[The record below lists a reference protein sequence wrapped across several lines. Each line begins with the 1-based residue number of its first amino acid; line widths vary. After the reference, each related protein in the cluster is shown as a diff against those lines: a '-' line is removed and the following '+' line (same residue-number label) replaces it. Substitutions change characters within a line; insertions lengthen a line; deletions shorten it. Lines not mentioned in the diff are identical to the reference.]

1 MKVTQIATILNEAQ
15 QEIIGE
21 SAITTENLENVVD
34 MGKQILEATDVD
46 NYVRKLIDKVGR
58 MIFVDRVYNSTAP
71 DILTDSWEYG
81 SAMQKVRCEM
91 PDAVENDSWKLTNGQ
106 SYDPFVF
113 TAPDVQ
119 SKFYD
124 SKVTYEVQ
132 ISFTEIQVKSAF
144 NSPAEMNSFFAMIE
158 NRIRFK
164 LTLSNDI
171 LKTRT
176 VNNLIA
182 EKIHNK
188 NNVVNLLT
196 MYNAEFTQTLTAAH
210 ALMDKDFLRYAI
222 GKIKEYIKYIQRPS
236 MLFNDGGYTT
246 FTPESDMKMVL
257 LSRFVNTAEVYLQS
271 DTFHNDL
278 VKLSGY
284 SEVPYWQGSG
294 TSETFDFAEI
304 SKIDVTTASG
314 NKVSQTGIIGTIFD
328 RDACMVCNANPRVT
342 SIYNPKGEYWNYF
355 YKYDASYFN
364 DTMENCVVFI
374 VADTP
379 KNSITK

>member
-21 SAITTENLENVVD
+21 AAITTENLENVVD

-71 DILTDSWEYG
+71 DILADSWEYG

-132 ISFTEIQVKSAF
+132 MSFTEMQVKSAF

-182 EKIHNK
+182 EKIHSN
-188 NNVVNLLT
+188 NNVVNLLA
-196 MYNAEFTQTLTAAH
+196 MYNAEFTQTLKADH

-314 NKVSQTGIIGTIFD
+314 NKVSQIGIIGTIFD
-328 RDACMVCNANPRVT
+328 RDACMICNANPRVT

-379 KNSITK
+379 KTV

>member
-1 MKVTQIATILNEAQ
+1 MKVTQIATILNDVQ

-21 SAITTENLENVVD
+21 AAVTTENLENVVD

-132 ISFTEIQVKSAF
+132 MSFTEMQVKSAF

-278 VKLSGY
+278 VKLNGY

-294 TSETFDFAEI
+294 TNETFDFAEI

-379 KNSITK
+379 KTV

>member
-1 MKVTQIATILNEAQ
+1 MKVTQIASILNDAQ
-15 QEIIGE
+15 KEIIGE
-21 SAITTENLENVVD
+21 TAITTENLENVVD
-34 MGKQILEATDVD
+34 MGKQILGATDVD

-71 DILTDSWEYG
+71 DILADGWEYG

-91 PDAVENDSWKLTNGQ
+91 PDAVENDSWKLTSGQ

-132 ISFTEIQVKSAF
+132 MSFTEMQVKSAF

-176 VNNLIA
+176 INNLIA
-182 EKIHNK
+182 EKIHSK

-196 MYNAEFTQTLTAAH
+196 MYNAEFTQTLTASH

-236 MLFNDGGYTT
+236 TLFNDGGYTT

-278 VKLSGY
+278 VKLNGY

-294 TSETFDFAEI
+294 NSENFDFAEI
-304 SKIDVTTASG
+304 SKINVTTASG
-314 NKVSQTGIIGTIFD
+314 NAVTQTGIIGTIFD
-328 RDACMVCNANPRVT
+328 KDACMICNANPRVT

-374 VADTP
+374 VADAG
-379 KNSITK
+379 

>member
-71 DILTDSWEYG
+71 DILADSWEYG

-132 ISFTEIQVKSAF
+132 MSFTEMQVKSAF
-144 NSPAEMNSFFAMIE
+144 NSPSEMNSFFAMIE

-182 EKIHNK
+182 EKIHSK

-196 MYNAEFTQTLTAAH
+196 MYNTEFTQTLTATH
-210 ALMDKDFLRYAI
+210 ALMDKDFLRYAT

-246 FTPESDMKMVL
+246 FTPESDIKMVL

-278 VKLSGY
+278 VKLDGY

-294 TSETFDFAEI
+294 TGDEFDFAEI
-304 SKIDVTTASG
+304 SKINVTTASG
-314 NKVSQTGIIGTIFD
+314 NAVTQTGIIGTIFD

-364 DTMENCVVFI
+364 DTMENCIVFI
-374 VADTP
+374 VADSTV
-379 KNSITK
+379 SA

>member
-21 SAITTENLENVVD
+21 DAITTENLENVVD

-132 ISFTEIQVKSAF
+132 MSFTEMQVKSAF

-182 EKIHNK
+182 EKIHSN

-196 MYNAEFTQTLTAAH
+196 MYNTEFTQTLKADH

-278 VKLSGY
+278 VKLTGY

-294 TSETFDFAEI
+294 TGETFDFTEI
-304 SKIDVTTASG
+304 SKIDVKTASG
-314 NKVSQTGIIGTIFD
+314 NAVSQTGIIGTIFD

-374 VADTP
+374 VADAKVTV
-379 KNSITK
+379 

>member
-71 DILTDSWEYG
+71 DILADSWEYG

-91 PDAVENDSWKLTNGQ
+91 PDAIENDSWKLTNGQ

-132 ISFTEIQVKSAF
+132 MSFTEMQVKSAF

-182 EKIHNK
+182 EKIHSK

-196 MYNAEFTQTLTAAH
+196 MYNTEFTQTLKAEH
-210 ALMDKDFLRYAI
+210 ALMDKDFLRYAT

-236 MLFNDGGYTT
+236 MLFNDGGYTN
-246 FTPESDMKMVL
+246 FTPESDIKMVL

-278 VKLSGY
+278 VKLVGY

-294 TSETFDFAEI
+294 TSDEFDFAEI
-304 SKIDVTTASG
+304 SKINVTTASG
-314 NKVSQTGIIGTIFD
+314 NAVTQTGIIGTIFD

-364 DTMENCVVFI
+364 DTMENCIVFI
-374 VADTP
+374 VADSTV
-379 KNSITK
+379 SA

>member
-1 MKVTQIATILNEAQ
+1 MKVTQIATILNDVQ

-21 SAITTENLENVVD
+21 SAVTTEDLTNVVD

-132 ISFTEIQVKSAF
+132 MSFTEMQVKSAF

-182 EKIHNK
+182 EKIHSN

-196 MYNAEFTQTLTAAH
+196 MYNAEFTQTLKADH

-246 FTPESDMKMVL
+246 FTPESDLKMVL

-278 VKLSGY
+278 VKLTGY

-294 TSETFDFAEI
+294 TGETFDFEEI
-304 SKIDVTTASG
+304 SKINVTTASG
-314 NKVSQTGIIGTIFD
+314 NAVSQTGIIGTIFD

-374 VADTP
+374 VADAKKVTV
-379 KNSITK
+379 

>member
-21 SAITTENLENVVD
+21 TAITTENLENVVD

-124 SKVTYEVQ
+124 SKITYEVQ
-132 ISFTEIQVKSAF
+132 MSFTEMQVKSAF
-144 NSPAEMNSFFAMIE
+144 NSPTEMNSFFAMIE

-182 EKIHNK
+182 EKIHSN

-196 MYNAEFTQTLTAAH
+196 MYNAEFTQTLKADH

-374 VADTP
+374 VADAKKVTV
-379 KNSITK
+379 

>member
-46 NYVRKLIDKVGR
+46 NYVRKLIDKVGK
-58 MIFVDRVYNSTAP
+58 MIFVNRVYNSTAP

-132 ISFTEIQVKSAF
+132 ISFTEMQVKSAF

-182 EKIHNK
+182 EKIHSN

-196 MYNAEFTQTLTAAH
+196 MYNTEFTQTLKADH

-246 FTPESDMKMVL
+246 FTPESDLKMVL

-278 VKLSGY
+278 VKLNGY

-294 TSETFDFAEI
+294 TGETFDFVEI

-379 KNSITK
+379 KTV

>member
-1 MKVTQIATILNEAQ
+1 MKVKQIASILNEAQ
-15 QEIIGE
+15 KEIIGE
-21 SAITTENLENVVD
+21 TAVTTENLENVVD

-58 MIFVDRVYNSTAP
+58 VIFVDRVYNSTAP
-71 DILTDSWEYG
+71 DILADNWEYG

-91 PDAVENDSWKLTNGQ
+91 PDAVENDSWKLTSGQ

-124 SKVTYEVQ
+124 SKVTYEVPM
-132 ISFTEIQVKSAF
+132 SFTEMQVKSAF

-176 VNNLIA
+176 INNLIA
-182 EKIHNK
+182 EKIHSK
-188 NNVVNLLT
+188 NNVINLLT
-196 MYNAEFTQTLTAAH
+196 MYNAEFTRTLTASH

-236 MLFNDGGYTT
+236 TLFNDGGYTT
-246 FTPESDMKMVL
+246 FTSESDMKMVL

-278 VKLSGY
+278 VKLNGY

-294 TSETFDFAEI
+294 NSGNSENFDFTEI
-304 SKIDVTTASG
+304 SKINVTTASG
-314 NKVSQTGIIGTIFD
+314 NSVTQTGIIGTIFD
-328 RDACMVCNANPRVT
+328 KDACMICNANPRVT

-374 VADTP
+374 VADAG
-379 KNSITK
+379 

>member
-21 SAITTENLENVVD
+21 AAITTENLENVVD

-132 ISFTEIQVKSAF
+132 MSFTEMQVKSAF
-144 NSPAEMNSFFAMIE
+144 NSPTEMNSFFAMIE

-182 EKIHNK
+182 EKIHSN

-196 MYNAEFTQTLTAAH
+196 MYNTEFTQTLKADH

-278 VKLSGY
+278 VKLNGY

-374 VADTP
+374 VADA
-379 KNSITK
+379 KK

>member
-1 MKVTQIATILNEAQ
+1 MKVKQIATILNEAQ
-15 QEIIGE
+15 KEIVGE
-21 SAITTENLENVVD
+21 TALTTENLENVVD

-71 DILTDSWEYG
+71 DILADGWEYG

-91 PDAVENDSWKLTNGQ
+91 PDAVENDSWKLTSGQ

-132 ISFTEIQVKSAF
+132 MSFTEMQVKSAF

-176 VNNLIA
+176 INNLIA
-182 EKIHNK
+182 EKIHSK

-196 MYNAEFTQTLTAAH
+196 MYNAEFTKTLTASH
-210 ALMDKDFLRYAI
+210 ALMDKD
-222 GKIKEYIKYIQRPS
+222 
-236 MLFNDGGYTT
+236 
-246 FTPESDMKMVL
+246 
-257 LSRFVNTAEVYLQS
+257 
-271 DTFHNDL
+271 
-278 VKLSGY
+278 
-284 SEVPYWQGSG
+284 
-294 TSETFDFAEI
+294 
-304 SKIDVTTASG
+304 
-314 NKVSQTGIIGTIFD
+314 
-328 RDACMVCNANPRVT
+328 
-342 SIYNPKGEYWNYF
+342 
-355 YKYDASYFN
+355 
-364 DTMENCVVFI
+364 
-374 VADTP
+374 
-379 KNSITK
+379 

>member
-1 MKVTQIATILNEAQ
+1 MKVTQIVTILNEAQ

-21 SAITTENLENVVD
+21 AAITTENLENVVD

-81 SAMQKVRCEM
+81 SALQKVRCEM

-132 ISFTEIQVKSAF
+132 MSFTEMQVKSAF

-182 EKIHNK
+182 EKIHSN

-196 MYNAEFTQTLTAAH
+196 MYNTEFTQTLKADH

-236 MLFNDGGYTT
+236 MLFNDGGYTA

-294 TSETFDFAEI
+294 TSEKFDFAEI

-314 NKVSQTGIIGTIFD
+314 NKVSQAGIIGTIFD

-374 VADTP
+374 VADAAKKTV
-379 KNSITK
+379 

>member
-1 MKVTQIATILNEAQ
+1 MKVTQIATILNEVQ

-21 SAITTENLENVVD
+21 SAVTTENLENVVD

-71 DILTDSWEYG
+71 DILADSWEYG

-132 ISFTEIQVKSAF
+132 MSFTEMQVKSAF

-182 EKIHNK
+182 EKIHSK

-196 MYNAEFTQTLTAAH
+196 MYNTEFTQTLTAAH

-246 FTPESDMKMVL
+246 FTPESDLKMVL

-278 VKLSGY
+278 VKLTGY

-294 TSETFDFAEI
+294 TGEPFDFAEI
-304 SKIDVTTASG
+304 SKIDVKTASG
-314 NKVSQTGIIGTIFD
+314 NAVSQTGIIGTIFD

-374 VADTP
+374 VADAPVTA
-379 KNSITK
+379 

>member
-21 SAITTENLENVVD
+21 AAITTENLENVVD

-71 DILTDSWEYG
+71 DILADSWEYG

-91 PDAVENDSWKLTNGQ
+91 PNAVENDSWKLTNGQ

-132 ISFTEIQVKSAF
+132 MSFTEMQVKSAF

-182 EKIHNK
+182 EKIHSN

-196 MYNAEFTQTLTAAH
+196 MYNAEFTQTLKADH

-278 VKLSGY
+278 VKLTGY

-314 NKVSQTGIIGTIFD
+314 NNVSQTGIIGTIFD

-374 VADTP
+374 VADE
-379 KNSITK
+379 KKITV

>member
-21 SAITTENLENVVD
+21 AAITTENLENVVD

-81 SAMQKVRCEM
+81 SALQKVRCEM

-132 ISFTEIQVKSAF
+132 MSFTEMQVKSAF

-182 EKIHNK
+182 EKIHSN

-196 MYNAEFTQTLTAAH
+196 MYNTEFTQTLKADH

-236 MLFNDGGYTT
+236 MLFNDGGYTA

-294 TSETFDFAEI
+294 TSEKFDFAEI

-314 NKVSQTGIIGTIFD
+314 NKVSQAGIIGTIFD
-328 RDACMVCNANPRVT
+328 KDACMVCNANPRVT

-374 VADTP
+374 VADAAKKTV
-379 KNSITK
+379 

>member
-21 SAITTENLENVVD
+21 EAITTENLENVVD
-34 MGKQILEATDVD
+34 MGKQILGATDVD

-71 DILTDSWEYG
+71 DILADSWEYG

-113 TAPDVQ
+113 TAPGIQ

-132 ISFTEIQVKSAF
+132 MSFTEMQVKSAF

-182 EKIHNK
+182 EKIHSK

-246 FTPESDMKMVL
+246 FTPESDLKMVL

-278 VKLSGY
+278 VKLTGY

-294 TSETFDFAEI
+294 TGKTFDFEEI
-304 SKIDVTTASG
+304 SKINVTTASG
-314 NKVSQTGIIGTIFD
+314 NAVSQTGIIGTIFD

-374 VADTP
+374 VADVP
-379 KNSITK
+379 VKP

>member
-21 SAITTENLENVVD
+21 SAITTENLENIVD
-34 MGKQILEATDVD
+34 MGKQILEATDID

-71 DILTDSWEYG
+71 DILTDNWEYG

-124 SKVTYEVQ
+124 SKVTYEVP
-132 ISFTEIQVKSAF
+132 ISFTEMQVKSAF

-182 EKIHNK
+182 EKIHSN

-196 MYNAEFTQTLTAAH
+196 MYNTEFTQTLKADH

-246 FTPESDMKMVL
+246 FTPESDLKMVL

-278 VKLSGY
+278 VKLTGY
-284 SEVPYWQGSG
+284 SEVPYWQCSG
-294 TSETFDFAEI
+294 TGETFDFAEI

-374 VADTP
+374 VADTA
-379 KNSITK
+379 KKTA

>member
-21 SAITTENLENVVD
+21 AAITTENLENVVD

-81 SAMQKVRCEM
+81 SALQKVRCEM

-132 ISFTEIQVKSAF
+132 MSFTEMQVKSAF

-182 EKIHNK
+182 EKIHSN

-196 MYNAEFTQTLTAAH
+196 MYNTEFNQTLKADH

-236 MLFNDGGYTT
+236 MLFNDGGYTA

-294 TSETFDFAEI
+294 TRETFDFAEI
-304 SKIDVTTASG
+304 SKLMLQLLAVTRYLKQVLLELSL
-314 NKVSQTGIIGTIFD
+314 TGTLAWFAMLIRG
-328 RDACMVCNANPRVT
+328 
-342 SIYNPKGEYWNYF
+342 
-355 YKYDASYFN
+355 
-364 DTMENCVVFI
+364 
-374 VADTP
+374 
-379 KNSITK
+379 

>member
-1 MKVTQIATILNEAQ
+1 MKVTQIAAILNEAQ

-21 SAITTENLENVVD
+21 EAVITENLENVVD

-71 DILTDSWEYG
+71 DILADAWEYG

-124 SKVTYEVQ
+124 SKVTYEVSM
-132 ISFTEIQVKSAF
+132 SFTEMQVKSAF

-182 EKIHNK
+182 EKIHTK

-236 MLFNDGGYTT
+236 TLFNDGGYTT
-246 FTPESDMKMVL
+246 FTPESALKTVL

-271 DTFHNDL
+271 DTFHKEL

-294 TSETFDFAEI
+294 TDETFDFAEI

-374 VADTP
+374 VADAEKTA
-379 KNSITK
+379 

>member
-132 ISFTEIQVKSAF
+132 MSFTEMQVKSAF

-182 EKIHNK
+182 EKIHSK

-196 MYNAEFTQTLTAAH
+196 MYNTEFTQTLKADH
-210 ALMDKDFLRYAI
+210 ALMDKDFLRYAT

-246 FTPESDMKMVL
+246 FTPESDIKTVL

-278 VKLSGY
+278 VKLVGY

-294 TSETFDFAEI
+294 TGDEFDFAEI
-304 SKIDVTTASG
+304 SKINVTTASG
-314 NKVSQTGIIGTIFD
+314 NAVTQTGIIGTIFD

-364 DTMENCVVFI
+364 DTMENCIVFI
-374 VADTP
+374 VAD
-379 KNSITK
+379 SAVSA

>member
-46 NYVRKLIDKVGR
+46 NYVRKLIDKVGK
-58 MIFVDRVYNSTAP
+58 MIFVNRVYNSTAP

-132 ISFTEIQVKSAF
+132 ISFTEMQVKSAF

-182 EKIHNK
+182 EKIHSN

-196 MYNAEFTQTLTAAH
+196 MYNTEFTQTLKADH

-246 FTPESDMKMVL
+246 FTPESDLKMVL

-278 VKLSGY
+278 VKLNGY

-374 VADTP
+374 VADANS
-379 KNSITK
+379 NSITK

>member
-1 MKVTQIATILNEAQ
+1 MKVTQIAAILNEVQ

-21 SAITTENLENVVD
+21 EAITTENLENVVD
-34 MGKQILEATDVD
+34 MGKQILGATDVD

-132 ISFTEIQVKSAF
+132 MSFTEMQGKSSF

-182 EKIHNK
+182 EKIHSK

-196 MYNAEFTQTLTAAH
+196 MYNAEFTQTLTAVH

-246 FTPESDMKMVL
+246 FTPESDLKMVL

-278 VKLSGY
+278 VKLTGY

-294 TSETFDFAEI
+294 TGETFDFEEI
-304 SKIDVTTASG
+304 SKINVTTASG
-314 NKVSQTGIIGTIFD
+314 NAVSQTGIIGTIFD

-374 VADTP
+374 VADA
-379 KNSITK
+379 KK

>member
-15 QEIIGE
+15 KEIIGE
-21 SAITTENLENVVD
+21 EAITTENLENVVD

-58 MIFVDRVYNSTAP
+58 MIFVDRVYSSTAP
-71 DILTDSWEYG
+71 NILVDSWVYG
-81 SAMQKVRCEM
+81 SALQKVRCEI

-124 SKVTYEVQ
+124 NKVTYEVPM
-132 ISFTEIQVKSAF
+132 SFTEMQVKSAF

-171 LKTRT
+171 LVTRT

-182 EKIHNK
+182 EKIHGK
-188 NNVVNLLT
+188 NNVVNLLA

-222 GKIKEYIKYIQRPS
+222 EKIKEYIKYIQCPS

-246 FTPESDMKMVL
+246 FTPESDMNMVL

-278 VKLSGY
+278 VKLTGY

-294 TSETFDFAEI
+294 TDETFDFAEI
-304 SKIDVTTASG
+304 SKIDVKTASG
-314 NKVSQTGIIGTIFD
+314 NAVSQTGVIGVIFD

-374 VADTP
+374 VADVP
-379 KNSITK
+379 VKP

>member
-15 QEIIGE
+15 KEIIGE
-21 SAITTENLENVVD
+21 SAITTEHLENVVD
-34 MGKQILEATDVD
+34 MGKQILEATDID

-132 ISFTEIQVKSAF
+132 ISFTEMQVKSAF
-144 NSPAEMNSFFAMIE
+144 NSPTEMNSFFAMIE

-182 EKIHNK
+182 EKIHSN

-196 MYNAEFTQTLTAAH
+196 MYNTEFTQTLKADH

-246 FTPESDMKMVL
+246 FTPESDLKMVL

-278 VKLSGY
+278 VKLTGY

-294 TSETFDFAEI
+294 TGETFDFTEI
-304 SKIDVTTASG
+304 SKINVTTASG

-374 VADTP
+374 VADTA
-379 KNSITK
+379 KKTV

>member
-1 MKVTQIATILNEAQ
+1 MKVTQIATILNDVQ

-21 SAITTENLENVVD
+21 SAVTTEDLTNVVD

-132 ISFTEIQVKSAF
+132 MSFTEMQVKSAF

-278 VKLSGY
+278 VKLNGY

-374 VADTP
+374 VADTA
-379 KNSITK
+379 KTV

>member
-1 MKVTQIATILNEAQ
+1 MKVNQIADILNSAQ
-15 QEIIGE
+15 KEIIGE
-21 SAITTENLENVVD
+21 EALATENLENVVD
-34 MGKQILEATDVD
+34 MGKQILGATDVD

-58 MIFVDRVYNSTAP
+58 MIFVDRVYNSSAP

-91 PDAVENDSWKLTNGQ
+91 PDAIENDSWKLTNGQ

-132 ISFTEIQVKSAF
+132 MSFTEMQVKSAF

-171 LKTRT
+171 LKART

-182 EKIHNK
+182 EKIHSK
-188 NNVVNLLT
+188 NNVVNLLE
-196 MYNAEFTQTLTAAH
+196 MYNTEFTQTLTAAH
-210 ALMDKDFLRYAI
+210 ALMDKDFLRYAT

-236 MLFNDGGYTT
+236 TLFNDGGYTT
-246 FTPESDMKMVL
+246 FTPESDIKMVL
-257 LSRFVNTAEVYLQS
+257 LSRFVNTTEVYLQS
-271 DTFHNDL
+271 DTFHNEL
-278 VKLSGY
+278 VKLKGY

-294 TSETFDFAEI
+294 TGDEFDFTEI

-314 NKVSQTGIIGTIFD
+314 NAVSQTGIIGTIFD

-364 DTMENCVVFI
+364 DTMENCIVFV
-374 VADTP
+374 VADVT
-379 KNSITK
+379 TTG

>member
-21 SAITTENLENVVD
+21 EAVTTENLENVVD

-58 MIFVDRVYNSTAP
+58 MIFVDRAYNSTAP
-71 DILTDSWEYG
+71 DILTDAWEYG

-132 ISFTEIQVKSAF
+132 MSFTEMQVKSAF

-182 EKIHNK
+182 EKIHGK

-196 MYNAEFTQTLTAAH
+196 MYNAEFTKTLTAAH

-246 FTPESDMKMVL
+246 FTPESDLKMVL

-278 VKLSGY
+278 VKLTGY

-294 TSETFDFAEI
+294 TGETFDFTEI
-304 SKIDVTTASG
+304 SKIDVKTASG
-314 NKVSQTGIIGTIFD
+314 NAVSQTGIIGTIFD

-374 VADTP
+374 VADTAVSP
-379 KNSITK
+379 

>member
-34 MGKQILEATDVD
+34 MGKQILEATNVD

-71 DILTDSWEYG
+71 DILADSWEYG

-132 ISFTEIQVKSAF
+132 MSFTEMQVKSAF

-182 EKIHNK
+182 EKIHSK
-188 NNVVNLLT
+188 NNVVNLLE
-196 MYNAEFTQTLTAAH
+196 MYNTEFTQTLKATH

-294 TSETFDFAEI
+294 TGETFDFEEI
-304 SKIDVTTASG
+304 SKIDVTTASS
-314 NKVSQTGIIGTIFD
+314 NRVSQTGIIGVIFD

-374 VADTP
+374 VADTA
-379 KNSITK
+379 KKTV

>member
-15 QEIIGE
+15 QEIIGKA
-21 SAITTENLENVVD
+21 AITTENLENVVD

-113 TAPDVQ
+113 TAPNVQ

-132 ISFTEIQVKSAF
+132 MSFTEMQVKSAF

-182 EKIHNK
+182 EKIHSN

-196 MYNAEFTQTLTAAH
+196 MYNAEFTQTLKADH

-314 NKVSQTGIIGTIFD
+314 NKVSQIGIIGTIFD

-374 VADTP
+374 VADAP
-379 KNSITK
+379 KTV

>member
-21 SAITTENLENVVD
+21 AAITTENLENVVD

-132 ISFTEIQVKSAF
+132 MSFTEMQVKSAF

-182 EKIHNK
+182 EKIHSN

-196 MYNAEFTQTLTAAH
+196 MYNAEFTQTLKADH

-304 SKIDVTTASG
+304 SKINVTTASG
-314 NKVSQTGIIGTIFD
+314 NKVSQIGIIGTIFD

-364 DTMENCVVFI
+364 DTMENCIVFI
-374 VADTP
+374 VADAP
-379 KNSITK
+379 KTV

>member
-46 NYVRKLIDKVGR
+46 NYVRKLIDKVGK
-58 MIFVDRVYNSTAP
+58 MIFVNRVYNSTAP

-132 ISFTEIQVKSAF
+132 ISFTEMQVKSAF

-182 EKIHNK
+182 EKIHSN

-196 MYNAEFTQTLTAAH
+196 MYNTEFTQTLKADH

-246 FTPESDMKMVL
+246 FTPESDLKMVL

-278 VKLSGY
+278 VKLNGY

-374 VADTP
+374 VADVP
-379 KNSITK
+379 VKP

>member
-21 SAITTENLENVVD
+21 AAITTENLENVVD

-71 DILTDSWEYG
+71 DILADSWEYG

-91 PDAVENDSWKLTNGQ
+91 PDAIENDSWRLTNGQ

-132 ISFTEIQVKSAF
+132 MSFTEMQVKSAF

-182 EKIHNK
+182 EKIHSN

-196 MYNAEFTQTLTAAH
+196 MYNTEFTQTLKADH

-236 MLFNDGGYTT
+236 MLFNDGGYTA

-314 NKVSQTGIIGTIFD
+314 NKVSQAGIIGTIFD

-374 VADTP
+374 VADAAKKTV
-379 KNSITK
+379 

>member
-15 QEIIGE
+15 REIIGE
-21 SAITTENLENVVD
+21 AAITTENLENVVD

-132 ISFTEIQVKSAF
+132 MSFTEMQVKSAF

-182 EKIHNK
+182 EKIHSN

-196 MYNAEFTQTLTAAH
+196 MYNAEFTQTLKADH

-328 RDACMVCNANPRVT
+328 RDACMICNANPRVT

-379 KNSITK
+379 KTV

>member
-1 MKVTQIATILNEAQ
+1 MKVTQIATILNDVQ

-21 SAITTENLENVVD
+21 SAVTTEDLTNVVD

-132 ISFTEIQVKSAF
+132 MSFTEMQVKSAF
-144 NSPAEMNSFFAMIE
+144 NSPTEMNSFFAMIE

-182 EKIHNK
+182 EKIHSN

-196 MYNAEFTQTLTAAH
+196 MYNTEFTQTLKADH

-278 VKLSGY
+278 VKLNGY

-374 VADTP
+374 VADAKKVT
-379 KNSITK
+379 I

>member
-21 SAITTENLENVVD
+21 AAITTENLENVVD

-132 ISFTEIQVKSAF
+132 MSFTEMQVKSAF

-182 EKIHNK
+182 EKIHSN

-196 MYNAEFTQTLTAAH
+196 MYNAEFIQTLKADH

-314 NKVSQTGIIGTIFD
+314 NKVSQIGIIGTIFD

-374 VADTP
+374 VADAP
-379 KNSITK
+379 KTV